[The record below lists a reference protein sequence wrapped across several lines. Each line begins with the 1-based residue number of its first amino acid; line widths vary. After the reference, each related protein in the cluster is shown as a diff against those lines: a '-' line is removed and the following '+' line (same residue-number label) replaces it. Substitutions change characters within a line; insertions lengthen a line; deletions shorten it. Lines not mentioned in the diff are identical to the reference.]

1 MKPYTICHMIASVD
15 GRIDCDMTE
24 QIEGGN
30 EYYEA
35 LESLACPSML
45 MGRVTMQ
52 MHYALA
58 EPFITAN
65 TTPIGCEAF
74 HIARKAAAYCVGVDT
89 HGILQ
94 WGESE
99 FDGQALLVITDE
111 QCPKAYHDR
120 LTEQGISWIA
130 TGKNGIN
137 LARAMELLAEKFG
150 VERLAITGGGHINGA
165 FLEAELLD
173 EVSFMVDDVKL
184 FLDTHPCDENAMACF
199 KEYSDKRN
207 ELLKEYSKLYMP
219 LTVDLADMSC
229 TERWN
234 WIHEPWPWQE
244 GGC

>member
-35 LESLACPSML
+35 LEGLNCPSML

-58 EPFITAN
+58 EPFVAADS
-65 TTPIGCEAF
+65 TPIGCEAF
-74 HIARKAAAYCVGVDT
+74 HIARKATAYCVGIDT
-89 HGILQ
+89 RGKLQ
-94 WGESE
+94 WGETE

-111 QCPKAYHDR
+111 HCPKAYHKR

-137 LARAMELLAEKFG
+137 LVRAMELLAEEFG
-150 VERLAITGGGHINGA
+150 VERLAVTGGGHINGG
-165 FLEAELLD
+165 FLEAGLLD
-173 EVSFMVDDVKL
+173 EVSYMVAPGIDGRAGMAAVFDGITNKNRPATQLRLNSVKQMGE
-184 FLDTHPCDENAMACF
+184 TVWMRYKF
-199 KEYSDKRN
+199 KE
-207 ELLKEYSKLYMP
+207 
-219 LTVDLADMSC
+219 
-229 TERWN
+229 
-234 WIHEPWPWQE
+234 
-244 GGC
+244 

>member
-1 MKPYTICHMIASVD
+1 MRPYIICHMIASVD

-58 EPFITAN
+58 EPFIAAD

-94 WGESE
+94 WGENE

-111 QCPKAYHDR
+111 QCPKAYHDQ

-150 VERLAITGGGHINGA
+150 VERLAVTGGGHINGA

-173 EVSFMVDDVKL
+173 EVSFMVAPGIDGRGGMAAVFDGIADKNRPATQLHLQSVKQMGE
-184 FLDTHPCDENAMACF
+184 TVWMRYKF
-199 KEYSDKRN
+199 KR
-207 ELLKEYSKLYMP
+207 
-219 LTVDLADMSC
+219 
-229 TERWN
+229 
-234 WIHEPWPWQE
+234 
-244 GGC
+244 

>member
-1 MKPYTICHMIASVD
+1 MRPYIICHMIASVD

-35 LESLACPSML
+35 LESLACLSML

-58 EPFITAN
+58 EPFIAAD

-94 WGESE
+94 WGENE

-150 VERLAITGGGHINGA
+150 IERLAVTGGGYINGA

-173 EVSFMVDDVKL
+173 EVSFMVAPGIDGRRGMAAVFDGIADKNRPATQLHLQSVKQMGE
-184 FLDTHPCDENAMACF
+184 TVWMRYKF
-199 KEYSDKRN
+199 KR
-207 ELLKEYSKLYMP
+207 
-219 LTVDLADMSC
+219 
-229 TERWN
+229 
-234 WIHEPWPWQE
+234 
-244 GGC
+244 

>member
-1 MKPYTICHMIASVD
+1 MIASVD

-58 EPFITAN
+58 EPFIAAD
-65 TTPIGCEAF
+65 TTPISCEAF

-94 WGESE
+94 WGENE

-150 VERLAITGGGHINGA
+150 VERLAVTGGGHINGA
-165 FLEAELLD
+165 FLQAELLD
-173 EVSFMVDDVKL
+173 EVSFMVAPGIDGRRGMAAVFDGIADKNRPATQLHLQSVKQMGE
-184 FLDTHPCDENAMACF
+184 TVWMRYKF
-199 KEYSDKRN
+199 KR
-207 ELLKEYSKLYMP
+207 
-219 LTVDLADMSC
+219 
-229 TERWN
+229 
-234 WIHEPWPWQE
+234 
-244 GGC
+244 

>member
-1 MKPYTICHMIASVD
+1 MIASVD

-58 EPFITAN
+58 EPFVAAD

-94 WGESE
+94 WGENE
-99 FDGQALLVITDE
+99 FDGQALLIITDE

-150 VERLAITGGGHINGA
+150 VERLAVTGGGHINGA

-173 EVSFMVDDVKL
+173 EVSFMVAPGIDGRRGMAAVFDGIDDKNRPATQLHLQSVKQMGE
-184 FLDTHPCDENAMACF
+184 TVWIRYKF
-199 KEYSDKRN
+199 KR
-207 ELLKEYSKLYMP
+207 
-219 LTVDLADMSC
+219 
-229 TERWN
+229 
-234 WIHEPWPWQE
+234 
-244 GGC
+244 

>member
-1 MKPYTICHMIASVD
+1 MIASVD

-58 EPFITAN
+58 EPFIAAD

-150 VERLAITGGGHINGA
+150 IERLAVTGGGHINGA

-173 EVSFMVDDVKL
+173 EVSFMVAPGIDGRGGMAAVFDGIADKNRPATQLYLQSVKQMGE
-184 FLDTHPCDENAMACF
+184 TVWMRYKF
-199 KEYSDKRN
+199 KR
-207 ELLKEYSKLYMP
+207 
-219 LTVDLADMSC
+219 
-229 TERWN
+229 
-234 WIHEPWPWQE
+234 
-244 GGC
+244 

>member
-1 MKPYTICHMIASVD
+1 MRPYIICHMIASVD

-58 EPFITAN
+58 EPFIAAD

-94 WGESE
+94 WGENE

-150 VERLAITGGGHINGA
+150 VERLAVTGGGHINGA

-173 EVSFMVDDVKL
+173 EVSFMVAPGIDGRGGMAAVFDGIADKNRPATQLHLQSVKQMG
-184 FLDTHPCDENAMACF
+184 EMVWMRYKF
-199 KEYSDKRN
+199 KR
-207 ELLKEYSKLYMP
+207 
-219 LTVDLADMSC
+219 
-229 TERWN
+229 
-234 WIHEPWPWQE
+234 
-244 GGC
+244 